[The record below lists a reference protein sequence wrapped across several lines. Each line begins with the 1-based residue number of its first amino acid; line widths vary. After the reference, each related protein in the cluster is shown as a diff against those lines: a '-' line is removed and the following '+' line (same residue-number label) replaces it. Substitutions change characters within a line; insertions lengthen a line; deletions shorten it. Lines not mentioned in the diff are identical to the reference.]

1 MTTMT
6 ITTLAERRKRLKLKR
21 IVVSEQNYVALKKPG
36 HARDLFNDVISKLLR
51 IHRNYQ
57 EKQKQ
62 ESDDDSSSGF
72 LPESLSE
79 LFERDRQQLD
89 ELLRLRKRG
98 SANNQT
104 SEQAIGK

>member
-1 MTTMT
+1 LATV
-6 ITTLAERRKRLKLKR
+6 ITTASAERRKRLKLKR
-21 IVVSEQNYVALKKPG
+21 IVVSENNYLALKRLG
-36 HARDLFNDVISKLLR
+36 HAGDSLNDVISKLLR

-79 LFERDRQQLD
+79 LFDQHDRQQLAD
-89 ELLRLRKRG
+89 LLGLSRGNSRK
-98 SANNQT
+98 SQSFNEE
-104 SEQAIGK
+104 SK